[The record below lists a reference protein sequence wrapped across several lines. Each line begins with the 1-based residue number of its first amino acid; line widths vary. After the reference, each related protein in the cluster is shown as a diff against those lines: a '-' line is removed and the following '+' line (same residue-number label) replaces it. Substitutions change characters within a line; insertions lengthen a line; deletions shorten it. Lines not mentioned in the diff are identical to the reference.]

1 MLLAQHLPTC
11 HCLPGRTQ
19 EGDAIG
25 GVRPEGKVEV
35 VEALRRG
42 GAVVAMVGDGVNDA
56 PALAAADVGIA
67 LSSGLDAAGQAASV
81 VLMGDRLSQA
91 VEVSACLT
99 PLSRVQ
105 MSAPNSSSNGRLPF
119 KSHSSAPHADVITR

>member
-1 MLLAQHLPTC
+1 MPKC
-11 HCLPGRTQ
+11 HCLPGCTQ

-81 VLMGDRLSQA
+81 VLMGNRLSQA

-99 PLSRVQ
+99 APQQSRCRLQTRHPTVRLRFQ
-105 MSAPNSSSNGRLPF
+105 SLLSAPQ
-119 KSHSSAPHADVITR
+119 ADVNIR